1 MPPQITDVSTL
12 RLLARDNI
20 ESSAV
25 TSGYSA
31 DAKEVVGQLN
41 NALAT
46 GVVCFLRYRR
56 HHFMARGIDAK
67 STADEFLLHAN
78 EQLSNVDLL
87 ADRIVQLGGEPDF
100 APNRLVARSQAE
112 YVAGASLPEMI
123 REDLVAERI
132 AIDSH
137 RDVISYL
144 GDKDPT
150 TSEMLKGFLAT
161 GEGRASRLSELL
173 PPAPPAPIG

>member
-1 MPPQITDVSTL
+1 VTVQITDVSTL

-20 ESSAV
+20 ESGAV
-25 TSGYSA
+25 TSGYAA
-31 DAKEVVGQLN
+31 DAKEVVKQLN
-41 NALAT
+41 DALAT
-46 GVVCFLRYRR
+46 EIVCFLRYRR
-56 HHFMARGIDAK
+56 HHFMARGINAK

-100 APNRLVARSQAE
+100 APGSLAARSHAE
-112 YVAGASLPEMI
+112 YVAGVAVPDMV

-137 RDVISYL
+137 RDFIAYL
-144 GDKDPT
+144 GDNDPT
-150 TSEMLKGFLAT
+150 TSEILKGLLAR
-161 GEGRASRLSELL
+161 GEGRASKLSDLL
-173 PPAPPAPIG
+173 PAAPSAPTA